1 MKNRNFLLATCL
13 IWAMSI
19 SAQMSD
25 AARRVH
31 EKLQAFVASGEYNVS
46 QGRVVTSDATTGGKA
61 TAYEFSQVFSV
72 EGTNDATMLFPHLKE
87 LEQTLR
93 SEAVHAKEVMM
104 HDAQEGTPL
113 ASGVRWLFG
122 NPKGVVS
129 GKYVFGTR
137 QNIRL
142 LSFDESDGH
151 RYAVLLVWEQ
161 QIKPDQQV
169 GNFWM
174 MNGTIFEITAKKH
187 DDMPF
192 LMPYSER
199 QNMPFLMPYSERQ
212 NMTATIKYDT
222 DPTAPQTYD
231 ELLAKVKQTCHIYD
245 RETSGGKTAA
255 VVILHKMCDG
265 YPHQL
270 TQEQYNTLIGILSPY
285 AETASGQKH
294 KDMFGYTCYTLYKK
308 SEHYQ
313 AEGGEVKRR
322 PAMITS
328 STISTTQLRKI
339 VSYNGLIT
347 NGSEDLQQVDC
358 QISGTA
364 PTDADSITVRRTVS
378 SFEELGKFPVRNGR
392 FSFTCRLPKDEVC
405 GLSTDNRYYTYF
417 WADGQPVKAD
427 LQKRSVKSQKTS
439 QQRNNFLN
447 EVEAERLRML
457 KMENRAELDAAIAK
471 QRERYRQVIFQGN
484 DDLLRT
490 YAIYKS
496 YTELTYDEL
505 KPFLSNRF
513 RYANHLLMAPVKEY
527 VAGLEKRRPGKH
539 YEDMLL
545 ADTLGNAHQ
554 LKEYIG
560 KGYVVL
566 HFWES
571 WNRDEFDILPQ
582 LRTLYDQYHEKGLQI
597 VSLVI
602 DGNNTKSWKERLK
615 EEKLAWPQLA
625 TYAAKNAYGI
635 YSWPETVVISPDGTI
650 VASPSTTQALEAEL
664 KKIYSSN
671 GQ

>member
-1 MKNRNFLLATCL
+1 
-13 IWAMSI
+13 MSI

-46 QGRVVTSDATTGGKA
+46 QGRVVTSDAITGGKA
-61 TAYEFSQVFSV
+61 RAYEFSQVFSV

-161 QIKPDQQV
+161 QIKKDQQV
-169 GNFWM
+169 GDIWM
-174 MNGTIFEITAKKH
+174 MNGTIFEIAAKKH

-192 LMPYSER
+192 LMPYSET

-265 YPHQL
+265 YPHKL

-294 KDMFGYTCYTLYKK
+294 KEMFGYTCYTLYKK

-417 WADGQPVKAD
+417 WAGGQPVKAD
-427 LQKRSVKSQKTS
+427 LQKHSVKSQKTS
-439 QQRNNFLN
+439 QKRNNFLN

-582 LRTLYDQYHEKGLQI
+582 LRTLYDQYHAKGLQI

-615 EEKLAWPQLA
+615 EEKLSWPQLA

-664 KKIYSSN
+664 KKIYSTN
-671 GQ
+671 RQ

>member
-1 MKNRNFLLATCL
+1 MAVCL

-19 SAQMSD
+19 SAQVSD
-25 AARRVH
+25 PVRRVH
-31 EKLQAFVASGEYNVS
+31 EALQAFVASGEYNVS
-46 QGRVVTSDATTGGKA
+46 QGRVVTSDAITGGKA

-142 LSFDESDGH
+142 LSFDKSDGH

-161 QIKPDQQV
+161 QIKKDQQV

-174 MNGTIFEITAKKH
+174 MNGTIFEIAAKKH

-199 QNMPFLMPYSERQ
+199 QNT
-212 NMTATIKYDT
+212 TATIKYDT

-265 YPHQL
+265 YPHKL

-439 QQRNNFLN
+439 QKRNNFLN

-582 LRTLYDQYHEKGLQI
+582 LRTLYDQYHAKDLQI

-615 EEKLAWPQLA
+615 EEKLPWPQLA

-635 YSWPETVVISPDGTI
+635 YSWPETIVIGPDGTI
-650 VASPSTTQALEAEL
+650 VASPSTVQELEAEL
-664 KKIYSSN
+664 KKIFSKN
-671 GQ
+671 

>member
-1 MKNRNFLLATCL
+1 MKNRNILMAVCL

-19 SAQMSD
+19 SAQVSD
-25 AARRVH
+25 PARRVH

-46 QGRVVTSDATTGGKA
+46 EGRVVCQDVVTGGKA
-61 TAYEFSQVFSV
+61 TAYDFSQVFGV
-72 EGTNDATMLFPHLKE
+72 ENSNDATLLFPHLKE

-93 SEAVHAKEVMM
+93 SEAVHAKEVMI
-104 HDAQEGTPL
+104 HDAQEGIPL
-113 ASGVRWLFG
+113 TSGVLWTFG
-122 NPKGVVS
+122 NPNGAVS
-129 GKYVFGTR
+129 GRYVFGTR

-142 LSFDESDGH
+142 LSFDESDGQ

-161 QIKPDQQV
+161 QIKPDRQL

-174 MNGTIFEITAKKH
+174 MNGTIFEMAAKKH

-192 LMPYSER
+192 FLPYSK
-199 QNMPFLMPYSERQ
+199 QQ
-212 NMTATIKYDT
+212 DMTATLKYDT

-231 ELLAKVKQTCHIYD
+231 ELLAKVKQTCQIYD

-255 VVILHKMCDG
+255 VVVLHKMCDG
-265 YPHQL
+265 YPHKL
-270 TQEQYNTLIGILSPY
+270 TREQYNTLISILSPY

-294 KDMFGYTCYTLYKK
+294 KEMFGYTCYTLYQK

-328 STISTTQLRKI
+328 STISTTQLRKV

-347 NGSEDLQQVDC
+347 NGSEDLQLVDC

-364 PTDADSITVRRTVS
+364 PADADSISVHRSVS

-405 GLSTDNRYYTYF
+405 GLTTENRHITYF
-417 WADGQPVKAD
+417 WADGQPIRAD
-427 LQKRSVKSQKTS
+427 LVKSTVKSQKAS

-447 EVEAERLRML
+447 ETEAERLRML
-457 KMENRAELDAAIAK
+457 KIKDRAELDAALAK

-484 DDLLRT
+484 DDLLKA
-490 YAIYKS
+490 YAIYKA

-505 KPFLSNRF
+505 KPFVSDQF
-513 RYANHLLMAPVKEY
+513 RYSNHLLMAPVKEY

-539 YEDMLL
+539 YEECSLQTRW
-545 ADTLGNAHQ
+545 ATLT
-554 LKEYIG
+554 
-560 KGYVVL
+560 
-566 HFWES
+566 S
-571 WNRDEFDILPQ
+571 
-582 LRTLYDQYHEKGLQI
+582 
-597 VSLVI
+597 
-602 DGNNTKSWKERLK
+602 
-615 EEKLAWPQLA
+615 
-625 TYAAKNAYGI
+625 
-635 YSWPETVVISPDGTI
+635 
-650 VASPSTTQALEAEL
+650 
-664 KKIYSSN
+664 
-671 GQ
+671 

>member
-1 MKNRNFLLATCL
+1 
-13 IWAMSI
+13 MSI

-46 QGRVVTSDATTGGKA
+46 QGRVVTSDAITGGKA

-142 LSFDESDGH
+142 LSFDKSDGH

-174 MNGTIFEITAKKH
+174 MNGTIFEIAAKKH

-192 LMPYSER
+192 LMPYSET
-199 QNMPFLMPYSERQ
+199 QNMPFLLPYSERQ
-212 NMTATIKYDT
+212 NKTATIKYDT

-378 SFEELGKFPVRNGR
+378 SFEELGKFPVHNGR

-427 LQKRSVKSQKTS
+427 LQKHSVKSQKTS

-447 EVEAERLRML
+447 EMEAERLRML

-539 YEDMLL
+539 YEDILL

-582 LRTLYDQYHEKGLQI
+582 LRTLYDQYHAKGLQI

>member
-1 MKNRNFLLATCL
+1 MKNRNFLLASCL

-46 QGRVVTSDATTGGKA
+46 QGHVVTSDAITGGKA
-61 TAYEFSQVFSV
+61 TAYDFSQVFSV

-93 SEAVHAKEVMM
+93 SEAVHAKEVMI
-104 HDAQEGTPL
+104 HDAQEGIPL
-113 ASGVRWLFG
+113 TSGVLWTFG
-122 NPKGVVS
+122 NPNGAVS
-129 GKYVFGTR
+129 GRYVFGTR

-142 LSFDESDGH
+142 LSFDESDGQ

-161 QIKPDQQV
+161 QIKPDRQL

-174 MNGTIFEITAKKH
+174 MNGTIFEMAAKKH

-192 LMPYSER
+192 FLPYSK
-199 QNMPFLMPYSERQ
+199 QQ
-212 NMTATIKYDT
+212 DMTATLKYDT

-231 ELLAKVKQTCHIYD
+231 ELLAKVKQTCQIYD

-255 VVILHKMCDG
+255 VVVLHKMCDG
-265 YPHQL
+265 YPHKL
-270 TQEQYNTLIGILSPY
+270 TREQYNTLISILSPY

-294 KDMFGYTCYTLYKK
+294 KEMFGYTCYTLYQK

-328 STISTTQLRKI
+328 STISTTQLRKV

-347 NGSEDLQQVDC
+347 NGSEDLQLVDC

-364 PTDADSITVRRTVS
+364 PADADSISVHRSVS

-405 GLSTDNRYYTYF
+405 GLTTENRHITYF
-417 WADGQPVKAD
+417 WADGQPIRAD
-427 LQKRSVKSQKTS
+427 LVKSTVKSQKAS

-447 EVEAERLRML
+447 ETEAERLRML
-457 KMENRAELDAAIAK
+457 KIKDRAELDAALAK

-484 DDLLRT
+484 DDLLKA
-490 YAIYKS
+490 YAIYKA

-505 KPFLSNRF
+505 KPFVSDQF
-513 RYANHLLMAPVKEY
+513 RYSNHLLMAPVKEY

-539 YEDMLL
+539 YEDMLV
-545 ADTLGNAHQ
+545 ADTLGNPHQ
-554 LKEYIG
+554 LKEYVG
-560 KGYVVL
+560 RGYVVL

-582 LRTLYDQYHEKGLQI
+582 LRVLYDQYHARDLQI
-597 VSLVI
+597 VSLAT
-602 DGNNTKSWKERLK
+602 DGNYKQRWTDRLK
-615 EEKLAWPQLA
+615 EEKLPWPQLS
-625 TYAAKNAYGI
+625 TKAAKNLYGI
-635 YSWPETVVISPDGTI
+635 LSWPETVVIGPDGTI
-650 VASPSTTQALEAEL
+650 VASPSTVQELEATL
-664 KKIYSSN
+664 KKLFSTN
-671 GQ
+671 

>member
-1 MKNRNFLLATCL
+1 
-13 IWAMSI
+13 MSV
-19 SAQMSD
+19 SAQVSD

-46 QGRVVTSDATTGGKA
+46 QGRVVCSDATTGGKA
-61 TAYEFSQVFSV
+61 TAYDFSQVFSV
-72 EGTNDATMLFPHLKE
+72 ENSNDATLLFPHLKE

-93 SEAVHAKEVMM
+93 SEAVHAKEVMI
-104 HDAQEGTPL
+104 HDAQEGAPL
-113 ASGVRWLFG
+113 ASGVLWIFG
-122 NPKGVVS
+122 NPKGAVS
-129 GKYVFGTR
+129 GRYVFGSR

-142 LSFDESDGH
+142 LSFDESDGY

-161 QIKPDQQV
+161 QIKPDQKI

-174 MNGTIFEITAKKH
+174 MNGTIFEIAAKKH

-192 LMPYSER
+192 LMPYSE
-199 QNMPFLMPYSERQ
+199 QQ

-231 ELLAKVKQTCHIYD
+231 ELLAKVRQTCQIYD

-265 YPHQL
+265 YPHKL
-270 TQEQYNTLIGILSPY
+270 TQEQYNTLISILSPY

-308 SEHYQ
+308 SEQYQ
-313 AEGGEVKRR
+313 AEGGEVKQR

-328 STISTTQLRKI
+328 STISTTQLRKV

-364 PTDADSITVRRTVS
+364 PADADSVTIRRTVA

-405 GLSTDNRYYTYF
+405 GLSTDNRLFTYF

-427 LQKRSVKSQKTS
+427 LQKRTVKSQKAS
-439 QQRNNFLN
+439 QQRNDFLN
-447 EVEAERLRML
+447 ETEAERLRML
-457 KMENRAELDAAIAK
+457 KMKDRAELDAAIAK
-471 QRERYRQVIFQGN
+471 QRELFRQVIFQGN
-484 DDLLRT
+484 DDLLRA
-490 YAIYKS
+490 YAINKI

-505 KPFLSNRF
+505 KPFLSDQF
-513 RYANHLLMAPVKEY
+513 RYANHLLMVPVREY
-527 VAGLEKRRPGKH
+527 AAGLEKRRPGKH

-554 LKEYIG
+554 LSEYIG

-566 HFWES
+566 HFYES
-571 WNRDEFDILPQ
+571 WNRDQFDILPQ
-582 LRTLYDQYHEKGLQI
+582 LRTLYGKYHEKGLQI
-597 VSLVI
+597 LSLVM
-602 DGNNTKSWKERLK
+602 DGNYMKQWKERLR
-615 EEKLAWPQLA
+615 EECLPWPQLS
-625 TYAAKNAYGI
+625 THAAKNSYGI
-635 YSWPETVVISPDGTI
+635 YSWPETVVIGPDGTI
-650 VASPSTTQALEAEL
+650 VASPLTVQELASAL
-664 KKIYSSN
+664 KKIYHAN
-671 GQ
+671 K

>member
-1 MKNRNFLLATCL
+1 MMKNRNMMMMVCL
-13 IWAMSI
+13 IWAVT
-19 SAQMSD
+19 AQAQVSD
-25 AARRVH
+25 AARRIH

-46 QGRVVTSDATTGGKA
+46 QGRVVCQDAVTGGKA
-61 TAYEFSQVFSV
+61 MAYDFSQVFGV
-72 EGTNDATMLFPHLKE
+72 EGTNDTGILFPHLKE
-87 LEQTLR
+87 LEQTIR
-93 SEAVHAKEVMM
+93 SEAVHAKELMM
-104 HDAQEGTPL
+104 HDAQEGVPL
-113 ASGVRWLFG
+113 TSGVLWLFG
-122 NPKGVVS
+122 NPNGAVS
-129 GKYVFGTR
+129 GRYVFGTR

-142 LSFDESDGH
+142 LSFDESDGQ

-161 QIKPDQQV
+161 QIKPDPQI
-169 GNFWM
+169 GDIWM
-174 MNGTIFEITAKKH
+174 MNGTIFEIAAKKH

-192 LMPYSER
+192 FLPYSK
-199 QNMPFLMPYSERQ
+199 QQ
-212 NMTATIKYDT
+212 DMTATLKYE

-231 ELLAKVKQTCHIYD
+231 ELLAKVKKTCQIYD
-245 RETSGGKTAA
+245 RETSGGKTTA

-265 YPHQL
+265 YPHKL
-270 TQEQYNTLIGILSPY
+270 TQEQYNTLVGILSPY

-294 KDMFGYTCYTLYKK
+294 KEMFGYTCYTLYKK

-313 AEGGEVKRR
+313 AEGGEVKQR

-347 NGSEDLQQVDC
+347 NGSEDLQLVDC

-364 PTDADSITVRRTVS
+364 PADADSVTIRRTVS
-378 SFEELGKFPVRNGR
+378 SFEELGKFPVHNGR

-405 GLSTDNRYYTYF
+405 GLTTKDRYYTYF
-417 WADGQPVKAD
+417 WADGQPIEID
-427 LQKRSVKSQKTS
+427 LLKNTVKSQIATPHSDKKSEKAS
-439 QQRNNFLN
+439 QQRNDFLN
-447 EVEAERLRML
+447 ETEAERLRML
-457 KMENRAELDAAIAK
+457 KIKDRAELDAAIAK
-471 QRERYRQVIFQGN
+471 QRERYRQVIFEGK

-490 YAIYKS
+490 YAIYKI
-496 YTELTYDEL
+496 YTELSYDEL
-505 KPFLSNRF
+505 KPFVSDKF
-513 RYANHLLMAPVKEY
+513 RYSNHLLMAPVKEY

-554 LKEYIG
+554 LSEYVG

-582 LRTLYDQYHEKGLQI
+582 LRTLYDQYHAKGLQI

-602 DGNNTKSWKERLK
+602 DGNYMKRWKERLK
-615 EEKLAWPQLA
+615 EENLPWPQLS
-625 TYAAKNAYGI
+625 THAAKNVYGI
-635 YSWPETVVISPDGTI
+635 CSWPETVVIGPDGTI
-650 VASPSTTQALEAEL
+650 VASPSTVQELAAEL
-664 KKIYSSN
+664 QKVFR
-671 GQ
+671 GE

>member
-1 MKNRNFLLATCL
+1 MKNRNFLLASCL

-31 EKLQAFVASGEYNVS
+31 EKLQAFVASGEYNIS
-46 QGRVVTSDATTGGKA
+46 QGRVVTSDAITGGKA
-61 TAYEFSQVFSV
+61 TAYDFSQVFSV
-72 EGTNDATMLFPHLKE
+72 EGTNDATMLFPHMKE
-87 LEQTLR
+87 LEQTLC

-161 QIKPDQQV
+161 QIQKDQQV
-169 GNFWM
+169 GDIWM

-265 YPHQL
+265 YPHKL

-294 KDMFGYTCYTLYKK
+294 KEMFGYTCYTLYKK

-457 KMENRAELDAAIAK
+457 KMENRTELDAAIAK

-582 LRTLYDQYHEKGLQI
+582 LRTLYDQYHAKGLQI
-597 VSLVI
+597 LSLVI
-602 DGNNTKSWKERLK
+602 DGNNKKSWKERLK
-615 EEKLAWPQLA
+615 EEKLVWPQLA
-625 TYAAKNAYGI
+625 TNAAKNAYGI
-635 YSWPETVVISPDGTI
+635 YSWPETVIISPDGTI
-650 VASPSTTQALEAEL
+650 VASPSTVQELETEL

-671 GQ
+671 

>member
-1 MKNRNFLLATCL
+1 MKNRNFLLASCL

-31 EKLQAFVASGEYNVS
+31 EKLQAFVASGEYNIS
-46 QGRVVTSDATTGGKA
+46 QGRVVTSDAITGGKA
-61 TAYEFSQVFSV
+61 TAYDFSQVFSV
-72 EGTNDATMLFPHLKE
+72 EGTNDATMLFPHMKE
-87 LEQTLR
+87 LEQTLC

-161 QIKPDQQV
+161 QIQKDQQV
-169 GNFWM
+169 GDIWM

-265 YPHQL
+265 YPHKL

-457 KMENRAELDAAIAK
+457 KMENRTELDAAIAK

-490 YAIYKS
+490 YAIYKA

-505 KPFLSNRF
+505 KPFVSERF

-582 LRTLYDQYHEKGLQI
+582 LRTLYDQYHAKGLQI
-597 VSLVI
+597 LSLVI

-615 EEKLAWPQLA
+615 EEKLVWPQLA
-625 TYAAKNAYGI
+625 TNAAKNAYGI
-635 YSWPETVVISPDGTI
+635 YSWPETVIISPDGTI
-650 VASPSTTQALEAEL
+650 VASPSTVQELETEL

-671 GQ
+671 

>member
-1 MKNRNFLLATCL
+1 
-13 IWAMSI
+13 MSV
-19 SAQMSD
+19 SAQVSD

-46 QGRVVTSDATTGGKA
+46 QGRVVCSDATTGGKA
-61 TAYEFSQVFSV
+61 TAYDFSQVFSV
-72 EGTNDATMLFPHLKE
+72 ENSNDATLLFPHLKE

-93 SEAVHAKEVMM
+93 SEAVHAKEVMI
-104 HDAQEGTPL
+104 HDAQEGAPL
-113 ASGVRWLFG
+113 ASGVLWIFG
-122 NPKGVVS
+122 NPKGAVS
-129 GKYVFGTR
+129 GRYVFGSR

-142 LSFDESDGH
+142 LSFDESDGY

-161 QIKPDQQV
+161 QIKPDQKI

-174 MNGTIFEITAKKH
+174 MNGTIFEIEAKKH

-192 LMPYSER
+192 LMPYSE
-199 QNMPFLMPYSERQ
+199 QQ

-222 DPTAPQTYD
+222 DPTAPQTSD

-265 YPHQL
+265 YPHKL
-270 TQEQYNTLIGILSPY
+270 TQEQYNTLISILSPY

-308 SEHYQ
+308 SEQYQ
-313 AEGGEVKRR
+313 AEGGEVKQR

-328 STISTTQLRKI
+328 STISTTQLRKV

-364 PTDADSITVRRTVS
+364 PADADSVTIRRTVA

-405 GLSTDNRYYTYF
+405 GLSTDNRLFTYF

-427 LQKRSVKSQKTS
+427 LQKRTVKSQKAS
-439 QQRNNFLN
+439 QQRNDFLN
-447 EVEAERLRML
+447 ETEAERLRML
-457 KMENRAELDAAIAK
+457 KMKDRAELDAAIAK
-471 QRERYRQVIFQGN
+471 QRELFRQVIFQGN
-484 DDLLRT
+484 DDLLRA
-490 YAIYKS
+490 YAINKI

-505 KPFLSNRF
+505 KPFLSDQF
-513 RYANHLLMAPVKEY
+513 RYANHLLMVPVREY
-527 VAGLEKRRPGKH
+527 AAGLEKRRPGKH

-554 LKEYIG
+554 LSEYIG

-566 HFWES
+566 HFYES
-571 WNRDEFDILPQ
+571 WNRDQFDILPQ
-582 LRTLYDQYHEKGLQI
+582 LRTLYGKYHAKGLQI
-597 VSLVI
+597 LSLVM
-602 DGNNTKSWKERLK
+602 DGNYMKQWKERLR
-615 EEKLAWPQLA
+615 EECLPWPQLS
-625 TYAAKNAYGI
+625 THAAKNSYGI
-635 YSWPETVVISPDGTI
+635 YSWPETVVIGPDGTI
-650 VASPSTTQALEAEL
+650 VASPLTVQELASAL
-664 KKIYSSN
+664 KKIYHAN
-671 GQ
+671 

>member
-46 QGRVVTSDATTGGKA
+46 QGRVVTSDAITGGKA

-93 SEAVHAKEVMM
+93 SEAVHAKEVMI
-104 HDAQEGTPL
+104 HDAQEGIPL
-113 ASGVRWLFG
+113 TSGVLWTFG
-122 NPKGVVS
+122 NPNGAVS
-129 GKYVFGTR
+129 GRYVFGTR

-142 LSFDESDGH
+142 LSFDESDGQ

-161 QIKPDQQV
+161 QIKKDQQV

-174 MNGTIFEITAKKH
+174 MNGTIFEMAAKKH

-192 LMPYSER
+192 FLPYSK
-199 QNMPFLMPYSERQ
+199 QQ
-212 NMTATIKYDT
+212 DMTATIKYDT

-231 ELLAKVKQTCHIYD
+231 ELLAKVKQTCQIYD

-255 VVILHKMCDG
+255 VVVLHKMCDA
-265 YPHQL
+265 YPHKL
-270 TQEQYNTLIGILSPY
+270 TREQYNTLISILSPY

-294 KDMFGYTCYTLYKK
+294 KEMFGYTCYTLYQK

-328 STISTTQLRKI
+328 STISTTQLRKV

-347 NGSEDLQQVDC
+347 NGSEDLQLVDC

-364 PTDADSITVRRTVS
+364 PADADSISVHRSVS

-405 GLSTDNRYYTYF
+405 GLTTENRHITYF
-417 WADGQPVKAD
+417 WADGQPIRAD
-427 LQKRSVKSQKTS
+427 LVKSTVKSQKAS

-447 EVEAERLRML
+447 ETEAERLRML
-457 KMENRAELDAAIAK
+457 KIKDRAELDAALAK

-484 DDLLRT
+484 DDLLKA
-490 YAIYKS
+490 YAIYKA

-505 KPFLSNRF
+505 KPFVSDQF
-513 RYANHLLMAPVKEY
+513 RYSNHLLMAPVKEY

-539 YEDMLL
+539 YEDMLV
-545 ADTLGNAHQ
+545 ADTLGNPHQ
-554 LKEYIG
+554 LKEYVG
-560 KGYVVL
+560 RGYVVL

-582 LRTLYDQYHEKGLQI
+582 LRVLYDQYHARDLQI
-597 VSLVI
+597 VSLAT
-602 DGNNTKSWKERLK
+602 DGNYKQRWTDRLK
-615 EEKLAWPQLA
+615 EEKLPWPQLS
-625 TYAAKNAYGI
+625 TKAAKNLYGI
-635 YSWPETVVISPDGTI
+635 LSWPETIVIGPDGTI
-650 VASPSTTQALEAEL
+650 VASPSTVQELEAAL
-664 KKIYSSN
+664 KKLFSTN
-671 GQ
+671 

>member
-1 MKNRNFLLATCL
+1 
-13 IWAMSI
+13 MSI
-19 SAQMSD
+19 SAQVSD

-46 QGRVVTSDATTGGKA
+46 EGRVVCQDAVTGGKA
-61 TAYEFSQVFSV
+61 TAYDFSQVFGV
-72 EGTNDATMLFPHLKE
+72 ENSNDATLLFPHLKE

-93 SEAVHAKEVMM
+93 SEAVHAKEVMI
-104 HDAQEGTPL
+104 HDAQEGIPL
-113 ASGVRWLFG
+113 TSGVLWTFG
-122 NPKGVVS
+122 NPNGAVS
-129 GKYVFGTR
+129 GRYVFGTR

-142 LSFDESDGH
+142 LSFDESDGQ
-151 RYAVLLVWEQ
+151 RYAVLFVWEQ
-161 QIKPDQQV
+161 QIKPDRQL

-174 MNGTIFEITAKKH
+174 MNGTIFEMAAKKH

-192 LMPYSER
+192 FLPYSK
-199 QNMPFLMPYSERQ
+199 QQ
-212 NMTATIKYDT
+212 DMTATLKYDT

-231 ELLAKVKQTCHIYD
+231 ELLAKVKQTCQIYD

-255 VVILHKMCDG
+255 VVVLHKMCDG
-265 YPHQL
+265 YPHKL
-270 TQEQYNTLIGILSPY
+270 TREQYNTLISILSPY

-294 KDMFGYTCYTLYKK
+294 KEMFGYTCYTLYQK

-328 STISTTQLRKI
+328 STISTTQLRKV

-347 NGSEDLQQVDC
+347 NGSEDLLLVDC

-364 PTDADSITVRRTVS
+364 PADADSISVHRSVS

-405 GLSTDNRYYTYF
+405 GLTTENRHITYF
-417 WADGQPVKAD
+417 WADGQPIRAD
-427 LQKRSVKSQKTS
+427 LVKSTVKSQKAS

-447 EVEAERLRML
+447 ETETERLRML
-457 KMENRAELDAAIAK
+457 KIKDRAELDAALAK

-484 DDLLRT
+484 DDLLKA
-490 YAIYKS
+490 YAIYKA

-505 KPFLSNRF
+505 KPFVSDQF
-513 RYANHLLMAPVKEY
+513 RYSNHLLMAPVKEY

-539 YEDMLL
+539 YEDMLV
-545 ADTLGNAHQ
+545 ADTLGNPHQ
-554 LKEYIG
+554 LKEYVG
-560 KGYVVL
+560 RGYVVL

-582 LRTLYDQYHEKGLQI
+582 LRVLYDQYHARDLQI
-597 VSLVI
+597 VSLAT
-602 DGNNTKSWKERLK
+602 DGNYKQRWTDRLK
-615 EEKLAWPQLA
+615 EEKLPWPQLS
-625 TYAAKNAYGI
+625 TKAAKNLYGI
-635 YSWPETVVISPDGTI
+635 LSWPETIVIGPDGTI
-650 VASPSTTQALEAEL
+650 VASPSTVQELEATL
-664 KKIYSSN
+664 KKLFSTN
-671 GQ
+671 

>member
-1 MKNRNFLLATCL
+1 
-13 IWAMSI
+13 MSI

-46 QGRVVTSDATTGGKA
+46 QGRVVTSDAITGGKA

-72 EGTNDATMLFPHLKE
+72 EGTDDATMLFPHLKE

-161 QIKPDQQV
+161 QIKKDQQV

-174 MNGTIFEITAKKH
+174 MNGTIFEIAAKKH

-199 QNMPFLMPYSERQ
+199 QNMPFLLPYSERQ

-322 PAMITS
+322 PAMIIS

-427 LQKRSVKSQKTS
+427 LQKHSVKSQKTS
-439 QQRNNFLN
+439 QKRNNFLN

-582 LRTLYDQYHEKGLQI
+582 LRTLYDQYHAKGLQI

-602 DGNNTKSWKERLK
+602 DGNNMKSWKERLK

-625 TYAAKNAYGI
+625 TNAAKNAYGI

-664 KKIYSSN
+664 KKIYGSN

>member
-1 MKNRNFLLATCL
+1 
-13 IWAMSI
+13 MSI

-31 EKLQAFVASGEYNVS
+31 EKLQAFVASGEYNIS
-46 QGRVVTSDATTGGKA
+46 QGRVVTSDAITGGKA
-61 TAYEFSQVFSV
+61 TAYDFSQVFGV
-72 EGTNDATMLFPHLKE
+72 EGTNDVTILFPHLNE
-87 LEQTLR
+87 LEQTLC

-161 QIKPDQQV
+161 QIQKDQQV
-169 GNFWM
+169 GDIWM

-265 YPHQL
+265 YPHKL

-457 KMENRAELDAAIAK
+457 KMENRTELDAAIAK

-582 LRTLYDQYHEKGLQI
+582 LRTLYDQYHAKGLQI
-597 VSLVI
+597 LSLVI

-615 EEKLAWPQLA
+615 EEKLVWPQLA
-625 TYAAKNAYGI
+625 TNAAKNAYGI
-635 YSWPETVVISPDGTI
+635 YSWPETVIISPDGTI
-650 VASPSTTQALEAEL
+650 VASPSTVQELETEL

-671 GQ
+671 

>member
-1 MKNRNFLLATCL
+1 
-13 IWAMSI
+13 MSI

-46 QGRVVTSDATTGGKA
+46 QGRVVTSDAITGGKA
-61 TAYEFSQVFSV
+61 TAYDFSQVFSV

-122 NPKGVVS
+122 NPKGMVS

-142 LSFDESDGH
+142 LSFDKSDGH

-169 GNFWM
+169 GNIWM
-174 MNGTIFEITAKKH
+174 MNGTIFEIAAKKH

-192 LMPYSER
+192 LIPYSET
-199 QNMPFLMPYSERQ
+199 QNMPFLLPYSERQ

-265 YPHQL
+265 YPHKL

-471 QRERYRQVIFQGN
+471 QRERFRQVIFQSN

-582 LRTLYDQYHEKGLQI
+582 LRTLYDQYHAKGLQI

-602 DGNNTKSWKERLK
+602 DGNNMKSWKERLK

-664 KKIYSSN
+664 KKIYGSN

>member
-1 MKNRNFLLATCL
+1 
-13 IWAMSI
+13 MSI

-46 QGRVVTSDATTGGKA
+46 QGHVVTSDAITGGKA
-61 TAYEFSQVFSV
+61 TAYDFSQVFSV
-72 EGTNDATMLFPHLKE
+72 EGTDDATMLFPHLKE

-161 QIKPDQQV
+161 QIKKDQQV

-212 NMTATIKYDT
+212 NTTATIKYDT

-265 YPHQL
+265 YPHKL
-270 TQEQYNTLIGILSPY
+270 TKEQYNTLIGILSPY

-378 SFEELGKFPVRNGR
+378 SFEELGKFPVCNGR

-439 QQRNNFLN
+439 QKRNNFLN

-582 LRTLYDQYHEKGLQI
+582 LRTLYDQYHAKGLQI

-615 EEKLAWPQLA
+615 EEKLSWPQLA

-650 VASPSTTQALEAEL
+650 VASPSTTQAFEAEL
-664 KKIYSSN
+664 KQIYGSN
-671 GQ
+671 RQ

>member
-1 MKNRNFLLATCL
+1 
-13 IWAMSI
+13 MSV
-19 SAQMSD
+19 SAQVSD
-25 AARRVH
+25 AARRIH

-46 QGRVVTSDATTGGKA
+46 QGRVVCSDATTGGKA
-61 TAYEFSQVFSV
+61 TAYDFSQVFSV
-72 EGTNDATMLFPHLKE
+72 ENNNDATLLFPHLKE

-93 SEAVHAKEVMM
+93 SEAVHAKEVMI
-104 HDAQEGTPL
+104 HDAQEGAPL
-113 ASGVRWLFG
+113 ASGVLWLFG
-122 NPKGVVS
+122 NPNGAVS
-129 GKYVFGTR
+129 GRYVFGTR

-142 LSFDESDGH
+142 LSFDESDGQ

-161 QIKPDQQV
+161 QIKPDQQI
-169 GNFWM
+169 GDIWM
-174 MNGTIFEITAKKH
+174 MNGTIFEIAAKKH

-192 LMPYSER
+192 FLPYSER
-199 QNMPFLMPYSERQ
+199 QD
-212 NMTATIKYDT
+212 MTATLKYE

-231 ELLAKVKQTCHIYD
+231 ELLAKVKKTCQIYD
-245 RETSGGKTAA
+245 RETSGGKTTA

-265 YPHQL
+265 YPHKL
-270 TQEQYNTLIGILSPY
+270 TQEQYNTLVGILSPY
-285 AETASGQKH
+285 AENASGQKH
-294 KDMFGYTCYTLYKK
+294 KEMFGYTCYTLYKK

-313 AEGGEVKRR
+313 AEGGEVKQR

-347 NGSEDLQQVDC
+347 NGSEDLQLVDC

-364 PTDADSITVRRTVS
+364 PADADSVIVRRSVS

-405 GLSTDNRYYTYF
+405 GLTTKDRYYTYF
-417 WADGQPVKAD
+417 WADGQPIEID
-427 LQKRSVKSQKTS
+427 LLKNTVKSQIATPHSDKKSEKAS
-439 QQRNNFLN
+439 QQRNDFLN
-447 EVEAERLRML
+447 ETEAERLRML
-457 KMENRAELDAAIAK
+457 KIKDRAELDAAIAK
-471 QRERYRQVIFQGN
+471 QRERYRQVIFEGK

-490 YAIYKS
+490 YAIYKI
-496 YTELTYDEL
+496 YTELSYDEL
-505 KPFLSNRF
+505 KPFVSDKF
-513 RYANHLLMAPVKEY
+513 RYSNHLLMAPVKEY

-554 LKEYIG
+554 LSEYVG

-582 LRTLYDQYHEKGLQI
+582 LRTLYDQYHAKGLQI

-602 DGNNTKSWKERLK
+602 DGNYMKRWKERLK
-615 EEKLAWPQLA
+615 EENLPWPQLS
-625 TYAAKNAYGI
+625 THAAKNVYGI
-635 YSWPETVVISPDGTI
+635 CSWPETVVIGPDGTI
-650 VASPSTTQALEAEL
+650 VASPSTVQELAAEL
-664 KKIYSSN
+664 QKVFR
-671 GQ
+671 GE

>member
-1 MKNRNFLLATCL
+1 MAACL
-13 IWAMSI
+13 IWAMSV
-19 SAQMSD
+19 SAQVSD

-46 QGRVVTSDATTGGKA
+46 QGRVVCSDATTGGKA
-61 TAYEFSQVFSV
+61 TAYDFSQVFSV
-72 EGTNDATMLFPHLKE
+72 ENSNDATLLFPHLKE

-93 SEAVHAKEVMM
+93 SEAVHAKEVMI
-104 HDAQEGTPL
+104 HDAQEGAPL
-113 ASGVRWLFG
+113 ASGVLWIFG
-122 NPKGVVS
+122 NPKGAVS
-129 GKYVFGTR
+129 GRYVFGSR

-142 LSFDESDGH
+142 LSFDESDGY

-161 QIKPDQQV
+161 QIKPDQKI

-174 MNGTIFEITAKKH
+174 MNGTIFEIEAKKH

-192 LMPYSER
+192 LMPYSE
-199 QNMPFLMPYSERQ
+199 QQ

-222 DPTAPQTYD
+222 DPTAPQTSD

-265 YPHQL
+265 YPHKL
-270 TQEQYNTLIGILSPY
+270 TQEQYNTLISILSPY

-308 SEHYQ
+308 SEQYQ
-313 AEGGEVKRR
+313 AEGGEVKQR

-328 STISTTQLRKI
+328 STISTTQLRKV

-364 PTDADSITVRRTVS
+364 PADADSVTIRRTVA

-405 GLSTDNRYYTYF
+405 GLSTDNRLFTYF

-427 LQKRSVKSQKTS
+427 LQKRTVKSQKAS
-439 QQRNNFLN
+439 QQRNDFLN
-447 EVEAERLRML
+447 ETEAERLRML
-457 KMENRAELDAAIAK
+457 KMKDRAELDAAIAK
-471 QRERYRQVIFQGN
+471 QRELFRQVIFQGN
-484 DDLLRT
+484 DDLLRA
-490 YAIYKS
+490 YAINKI

-505 KPFLSNRF
+505 KPFLSDQF
-513 RYANHLLMAPVKEY
+513 RYANHLLMVPVREY
-527 VAGLEKRRPGKH
+527 AAGLEKRRPGKH

-554 LKEYIG
+554 LSEYIG

-566 HFWES
+566 HFYES
-571 WNRDEFDILPQ
+571 WNRDQFDILPQ
-582 LRTLYDQYHEKGLQI
+582 LRTLYGKYHAKGLQI
-597 VSLVI
+597 LSLVM
-602 DGNNTKSWKERLK
+602 DGNYMKQWKERLR
-615 EEKLAWPQLA
+615 EECLPWPQLS
-625 TYAAKNAYGI
+625 THAAKNSYGI
-635 YSWPETVVISPDGTI
+635 YSWPETVVIGPDGTI
-650 VASPSTTQALEAEL
+650 VASPLTVQELASAL
-664 KKIYSSN
+664 KKIYHAN
-671 GQ
+671 

>member
-31 EKLQAFVASGEYNVS
+31 EKLQAFVASSEYNVS
-46 QGRVVTSDATTGGKA
+46 QGHVVTSDAITGGKA

-87 LEQTLR
+87 LEQTLC

-122 NPKGVVS
+122 NPKGVVI

-161 QIKPDQQV
+161 QIKKDQQV

-174 MNGTIFEITAKKH
+174 MNGTIFEIAAKKH
-187 DDMPF
+187 DD
-192 LMPYSER
+192 
-199 QNMPFLMPYSERQ
+199 MPFLMPYSERQ

-265 YPHQL
+265 YPHKL

-427 LQKRSVKSQKTS
+427 LQKHSVKSQKAS
-439 QQRNNFLN
+439 QKRNNFLN

-582 LRTLYDQYHEKGLQI
+582 LRTLYDQYHAKGLQI

-615 EEKLAWPQLA
+615 EEKLPWPQLA

-664 KKIYSSN
+664 KKIYGSN

>member
-1 MKNRNFLLATCL
+1 
-13 IWAMSI
+13 MSI

-46 QGRVVTSDATTGGKA
+46 QGRVVTSDAITGGKA
-61 TAYEFSQVFSV
+61 TAYDFSQVFSV
-72 EGTNDATMLFPHLKE
+72 EGTDDATMLFPHLKE
-87 LEQTLR
+87 LEQTLC

-199 QNMPFLMPYSERQ
+199 QNM
-212 NMTATIKYDT
+212 TATIKYDT

-265 YPHQL
+265 YP
-270 TQEQYNTLIGILSPY
+270 NKILSPY

-294 KDMFGYTCYTLYKK
+294 KEMFGYTCYTLYKK

-571 WNRDEFDILPQ
+571 WNRDEFNILPQ
-582 LRTLYDQYHEKGLQI
+582 LRTLYDQYHAKGLQI

-602 DGNNTKSWKERLK
+602 DGNNMKSWKERLK
-615 EEKLAWPQLA
+615 EEKLAWPQL
-625 TYAAKNAYGI
+625 TTNAAKNAYGI

-664 KKIYSSN
+664 KKIYSTN
-671 GQ
+671 

>member
-1 MKNRNFLLATCL
+1 MAVCL

-19 SAQMSD
+19 SAQVSD
-25 AARRVH
+25 PARRVH

-46 QGRVVTSDATTGGKA
+46 EGRVVCQDVVTGGKA
-61 TAYEFSQVFSV
+61 TAYDFSQVFSV
-72 EGTNDATMLFPHLKE
+72 EGTNDASILFPHLTE

-93 SEAVHAKEVMM
+93 SEAVHAKEALI
-104 HDAQEGTPL
+104 HDAQEGVPL
-113 ASGVRWLFG
+113 ASGVLWTFG
-122 NPKGVVS
+122 NPNGAVS
-129 GKYVFGTR
+129 GRYVFGTR

-142 LSFDESDGH
+142 LSFDESNGQ

-161 QIKPDQQV
+161 QIKTDQQA

-174 MNGTIFEITAKKH
+174 MNGTIFEIAAKKH

-192 LMPYSER
+192 ILPYSER
-199 QNMPFLMPYSERQ
+199 QE
-212 NMTATIKYDT
+212 MTATIKYDI

-231 ELLAKVKQTCHIYD
+231 ELLAKVKQTCQIYD

-255 VVILHKMCDG
+255 VVVLHKMCDG
-265 YPHQL
+265 YPNKL

-294 KDMFGYTCYTLYKK
+294 KDMFGYTCYTLFKK

-313 AEGGEVKRR
+313 AEGGEVKQR

-328 STISTTQLRKI
+328 STISTTQLQKV

-347 NGSEDLQQVDC
+347 NGSEDLQLVDC
-358 QISGTA
+358 QICGTA
-364 PTDADSITVRRTVS
+364 PADADSVIVRRSVS

-405 GLSTDNRYYTYF
+405 GLTTKDRYYTYF
-417 WADGQPVKAD
+417 WADGQPIKID
-427 LQKRSVKSQKTS
+427 LLKDTVKSQKAS

-447 EVEAERLRML
+447 ETEAERLRML
-457 KMENRAELDAAIAK
+457 KIKDRAELDAAIAK

-490 YAIYKS
+490 YAIYKMYS
-496 YTELTYDEL
+496 ELTYDEL
-505 KPFLSNRF
+505 KPFVSDQF
-513 RYANHLLMAPVKEY
+513 RYSNHLLMAPVKEY
-527 VAGLEKRRPGKH
+527 VAGLEKRRPGTQ
-539 YEDMLL
+539 YTNIEMM
-545 ADTLGNAHQ
+545 DTLDNTHR
-554 LKEYIG
+554 LSEYVG

-571 WNRDEFDILPQ
+571 WNRDELDILPQ
-582 LRTLYDQYHEKGLQI
+582 LRTLYNQYQSKGLQI
-597 VSLVI
+597 LSLAI
-602 DGNNTKSWKERLK
+602 DGNYKKQWTDRLK
-615 EEKLAWPQLA
+615 EENLPWPQL
-625 TYAAKNAYGI
+625 TTKYKQAYGI
-635 YSWPETVVISPDGTI
+635 LSWPETVVIGLDGTI
-650 VASPSTTQALEAEL
+650 VASPSTVQELEAAL
-664 KKIYSSN
+664 KKIFSTN
-671 GQ
+671 

>member
-1 MKNRNFLLATCL
+1 MKNRNILMAVCL

-19 SAQMSD
+19 SAQVS
-25 AARRVH
+25 APARRVN

-46 QGRVVTSDATTGGKA
+46 EGRVVCQDVVTGGKA
-61 TAYEFSQVFSV
+61 TAYDFSQVFSV
-72 EGTNDATMLFPHLKE
+72 EGTNDASILFPHLTE

-93 SEAVHAKEVMM
+93 SEAVHAKEALI
-104 HDAQEGTPL
+104 HDAQEGVPL
-113 ASGVRWLFG
+113 ASGVLWTFG
-122 NPKGVVS
+122 NPNGAVS
-129 GKYVFGTR
+129 GRYVFGTR

-142 LSFDESDGH
+142 LSFDESNGQ

-161 QIKPDQQV
+161 QIKTDQQA

-174 MNGTIFEITAKKH
+174 MNGTIFEIAAKKH

-192 LMPYSER
+192 ILPYSER
-199 QNMPFLMPYSERQ
+199 QE
-212 NMTATIKYDT
+212 MTATIKYDI

-231 ELLAKVKQTCHIYD
+231 ELLAKVKQTCQIYD

-255 VVILHKMCDG
+255 VVVLHKMCDG
-265 YPHQL
+265 YPNKL

-294 KDMFGYTCYTLYKK
+294 KDMFGYTCYTLFKK

-328 STISTTQLRKI
+328 STISTTQLQKV

-347 NGSEDLQQVDC
+347 NGSEDLQLVDC
-358 QISGTA
+358 QICGTA
-364 PTDADSITVRRTVS
+364 PADADSVIVRRSVS

-405 GLSTDNRYYTYF
+405 GLTTKDRYYTYF
-417 WADGQPVKAD
+417 WADGQPIKID
-427 LQKRSVKSQKTS
+427 LLKDTVKSQKAS

-447 EVEAERLRML
+447 ETEAERLRML
-457 KMENRAELDAAIAK
+457 KIKDRAELDAAIAK

-490 YAIYKS
+490 YAIYKMYS
-496 YTELTYDEL
+496 ELTYDEL
-505 KPFLSNRF
+505 KPFVSDQF
-513 RYANHLLMAPVKEY
+513 RYSNHLLMAPVKEY
-527 VAGLEKRRPGKH
+527 VAGLEKRRPGTQ
-539 YEDMLL
+539 YTNIEMM
-545 ADTLGNAHQ
+545 DTLDNTHR
-554 LKEYIG
+554 LSEYVG

-571 WNRDEFDILPQ
+571 WNRDELDILPQ
-582 LRTLYDQYHEKGLQI
+582 LRTLYNQYQSKGLQI
-597 VSLVI
+597 LSLAI
-602 DGNNTKSWKERLK
+602 DGNYKKQWTDRLK
-615 EEKLAWPQLA
+615 EENLPWPQL
-625 TYAAKNAYGI
+625 TTKYKQAYGI
-635 YSWPETVVISPDGTI
+635 LSWPETVVIGLDGTI
-650 VASPSTTQALEAEL
+650 VASPSTVQELEAAL
-664 KKIYSSN
+664 KKIFSTN
-671 GQ
+671 

>member
-1 MKNRNFLLATCL
+1 MKNRNFLLASCL

-31 EKLQAFVASGEYNVS
+31 EKLQAFVASGEYNIS
-46 QGRVVTSDATTGGKA
+46 QGRVVTSDAITGGKA
-61 TAYEFSQVFSV
+61 TAYDFSQVFGV

-142 LSFDESDGH
+142 LSFDE
-151 RYAVLLVWEQ
+151 Y
-161 QIKPDQQV
+161 
-169 GNFWM
+169 
-174 MNGTIFEITAKKH
+174 
-187 DDMPF
+187 
-192 LMPYSER
+192 
-199 QNMPFLMPYSERQ
+199 MPFLMPYSERQ

-265 YPHQL
+265 YPNKL

-294 KDMFGYTCYTLYKK
+294 KEMFGYTCYTLYKK

-405 GLSTDNRYYTYF
+405 GLSTDNRYFTYF

-457 KMENRAELDAAIAK
+457 KIENRTELDAAIAK

-582 LRTLYDQYHEKGLQI
+582 LRTLYDQYHAKGLQI

-625 TYAAKNAYGI
+625 TNAAKNAYGI
-635 YSWPETVVISPDGTI
+635 YSWPETVIISPDGTI
-650 VASPSTTQALEAEL
+650 VASPSTVQELETEL

-671 GQ
+671 